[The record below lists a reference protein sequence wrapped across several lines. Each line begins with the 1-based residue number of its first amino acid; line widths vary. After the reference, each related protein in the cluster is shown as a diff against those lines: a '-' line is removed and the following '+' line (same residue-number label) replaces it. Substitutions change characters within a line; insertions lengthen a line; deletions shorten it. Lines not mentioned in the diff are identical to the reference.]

1 MIKKCLGGYD
11 QNWVW
16 PVWSQDSEIDC
27 TQEWTDGMNW
37 FFVSRRKFRNAKS
50 YFSNFWV
57 GLVKNWHGH
66 SAVLKNEFMDWFNFV
81 HADCD
86 AIFLV
91 RTTSYSRSLTF
102 KRQSAAVALV
112 GPTAVAGMVLWNR
125 VCRSFCP
132 VVCPS
137 VFLELDH

>member
-1 MIKKCLGGYD
+1 MIKTGCDRSGHRTLKLT
-11 QNWVW
+11 V
-16 PVWSQDSEIDC
+16 SHK
-27 TQEWTDGMNW
+27 WTDGMNW
-37 FFVSRRKFRNAKS
+37 LLVSRRKFRNAKS

-66 SAVLKNEFMDWFNFV
+66 LVHETLKSVLKNEFMDWFDFL

-91 RTTSYSRSLTF
+91 RAISYSISLTF
-102 KRQSAAVALV
+102 KRQSTAVALA

-125 VCRSFCP
+125 VCRHS
-132 VVCPS
+132 VLPS
-137 VFLELDH
+137 VGVFSWN

>member
-1 MIKKCLGGYD
+1 MFG
-11 QNWVW
+11 WVW
-16 PVWSQDSEIDC
+16 SKLGVTGLVTGLWNWLYSRMNRWNELIFCEPAQI
-27 TQEWTDGMNW
+27 QE
-37 FFVSRRKFRNAKS
+37 RKS

-112 GPTAVAGMVLWNR
+112 GPPAVAGMVLWNR
-125 VCRSFCP
+125 VCQSFCP